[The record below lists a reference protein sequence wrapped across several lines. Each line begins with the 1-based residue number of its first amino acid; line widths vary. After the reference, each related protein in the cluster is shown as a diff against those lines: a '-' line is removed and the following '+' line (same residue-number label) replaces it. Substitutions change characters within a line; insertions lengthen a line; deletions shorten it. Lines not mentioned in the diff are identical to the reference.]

1 LPPVPDSEEEE
12 EYEATEED
20 IENELYESAEDKC
33 SLANLKLNVTL
44 GAHTTVDLEE
54 PDVEVIMMD
63 DENK

>member
-1 LPPVPDSEEEE
+1 VPDSEEEEE

-33 SLANLKLNVTL
+33 AVANLKLNVTL
-44 GAHTTVDLEE
+44 GAQTTVDLEE

-63 DENK
+63 EKD